1 MKLRVILI
9 VLSLLAFLS
18 TSIGGYLYHASL
30 KESTFKEANV
40 QTALQL
46 ETIRNHLSSFLGG
59 NLKSARVLAGLEE
72 LQKAIL
78 RPDDGSL
85 KKANTILDHF
95 KSALDVNVCYLIDGS
110 GKTIASSNRGASDSF
125 VGKNYAF
132 RPYFRKAIEGSTSLY
147 MALGVTS
154 KKRGV
159 YYSHPVYGKNRG
171 APIGVAVIKASI
183 APLEKE
189 FKHVYEG
196 IVMLTDPHGIVFISN
211 RQDWLYKLLWKL
223 PPDKISHIATTRQF
237 GKGPWTWSGLKMR
250 KDRAFDESGD
260 EYLIQQLS
268 LDNYPGWNVIFLRSS
283 RAISKAVFDPLMR
296 SVGNIILAICVFI
309 GLAVF
314 FLYKQASLE
323 IVKRRKV
330 EQTLRQSEERYRSL
344 YHNTPAMLHSI
355 DHEGKLV
362 SISDYWSEALGYE
375 SSEVIGRSFTEFLTE
390 DSRRL
395 AEDRVISEFL
405 RSGFIKDI
413 PYQFIKKN
421 GEAIDILLS
430 AIAERDGK
438 MNIVRS
444 LAILID
450 VTERKRAEEELKR
463 AQEKLSRYSRDLE
476 SQVKEK
482 TREIT
487 SILKY
492 MPAVV
497 YIKDRSYKYIMV
509 NSQFEELFDV
519 RNEEI
524 NGKTDHEIFP
534 EEIAAQ
540 FRTNEARVFKERR
553 SIQVEESV
561 SQKDGTHV
569 YFSVK
574 FPLYDEQESV
584 RGLCGIAMD
593 ITVIKRAQDQLRR
606 LSGGIIASQEKERA
620 VIARELHDELG
631 QMLTA
636 LRMDCVWIKEG
647 LGKNNPKMV
656 ERTLIMCNLID
667 KTIDEVKDMST
678 RLRPGVLDHL
688 GLIDALEWYTTDFEK
703 RTGLACFF
711 EHQNVPHIN
720 DVMSIAT
727 YRIVQEALTNVA
739 RHASA
744 THVDI
749 TLETED
755 GMLTLSVED
764 NGRGFDVE
772 EISESTCLG
781 IIGMRERANLIGGIL
796 EIKSEY
802 RKGTQVYL
810 RVPIHAKEEQSFDQS
825 SVGR

>member
-46 ETIRNHLSSFLGG
+46 ETIRNHLSSFLGE
-59 NLKSARVLAGLEE
+59 NLKSARALAGLEE

-78 RPDDGSL
+78 RPDKTSL
-85 KKANTILDHF
+85 EKANTILDHF
-95 KSALDVNVCYLIDGS
+95 KDALDVNVCYLIDGG

-159 YYSHPVYGKNRG
+159 YYSHPIYGKNRDI
-171 APIGVAVIKASI
+171 PIGVAVIKASI
-183 APLEKE
+183 SPLENE

-223 PPDKISHIATTRQF
+223 PHDEISHIASTRQF
-237 GKGPWTWSGLKMR
+237 GKGPWDWSGLKMK
-250 KDRAFDESGD
+250 KDRAFDESGN

-283 RAISKAVFDPLMR
+283 RTISKMVFDPLKR

-314 FLYKQASLE
+314 FLYNQASRE

-330 EQTLRQSEERYRSL
+330 EKTLRESEERYRSL

-355 DHEGKLV
+355 DAEGKLV
-362 SISDYWSEALGYE
+362 SVSDYWSEALGYE
-375 SSEVIGRSFTEFLTE
+375 SSEVIGRSFTQFLTE
-390 DSRRL
+390 NSRRL
-395 AEDRVISEFL
+395 AEDNILSEFL
-405 RSGFIKDI
+405 RTGFIKDI
-413 PYQFIKKN
+413 QYQFIKKN
-421 GEAIDILLS
+421 GETIDILLS
-430 AIAERDGK
+430 AIAERDNK

-444 LAILID
+444 LAVLSD
-450 VTERKRAEEELKR
+450 VTERKRAEEELRLAK
-463 AQEKLSRYSRDLE
+463 EKLSLYSRDLE

-497 YIKDRSYKYIMV
+497 YIKDKTYKYIMV

-524 NGKTDHEIFP
+524 IGKTDHEIFP

-540 FRTNEARVFKERR
+540 FRANEERVFRERR
-553 SIQVEESV
+553 SIQVEEGFF
-561 SQKDGTHV
+561 QKGGTHV

-574 FPLYDEQESV
+574 FPLYDEKESV

-593 ITVIKRAQDQLRR
+593 ITVIKKAQDQLRR

-636 LRMDCVWIKEG
+636 LRMDCIWIKEG

-656 ERTLIMCNLID
+656 ERTLTMCNLID

-688 GLIDALEWYTTDFEK
+688 GLIDALEWYTADFEK
-703 RTGLACFF
+703 RTGLVCFF
-711 EHQNVPHIN
+711 EYENVPHIN

-739 RHASA
+739 RHAFA

-749 TLETED
+749 TMETEN

-764 NGRGFDVE
+764 NGRGFDVD

-781 IIGMRERANLIGGIL
+781 IIGMRERANLIGGVL

-802 RKGTQVYL
+802 GKGTQVHF
-810 RVPIHAKEEQSFDQS
+810 RAPIHAKEEQSFDQS

>member
-30 KESTFKEANV
+30 KESAFKEANV

-46 ETIRNHLSSFLGG
+46 ETIRNHLSSFLGE
-59 NLKSARVLAGLEE
+59 NLKSARALAGLEE

-78 RPDDGSL
+78 RPDEASL
-85 KKANTILDHF
+85 ERANTILDHF
-95 KSALDVNVCYLIDGS
+95 KDALDVNVCYLIDGS

-159 YYSHPVYGKNRG
+159 YYSHPVYEKNRG
-171 APIGVAVIKASI
+171 IPIGVAVIKASI

-196 IVMLTDPHGIVFISN
+196 IVMLADPHGIVFISN

-223 PPDKISHIATTRQF
+223 PHDEITHIASTRQF
-237 GKGPWTWSGLKMR
+237 GKGPWNWSGLKM
-250 KDRAFDESGD
+250 KNDRAFDESGD

-283 RAISKAVFDPLMR
+283 RTISKMVFDPLKR
-296 SVGNIILAICVFI
+296 SVGNITLTICVFI

-314 FLYKQASLE
+314 FLYNQASRE

-330 EQTLRQSEERYRSL
+330 EKTLRESEERYRSL

-355 DHEGKLV
+355 DEEGKLV
-362 SISDYWSEALGYE
+362 SVSDYWSEALGYE
-375 SSEVIGRSFTEFLTE
+375 SSEVIGRSFTQFLTE

-395 AEDRVISEFL
+395 AEDNILSEFL
-405 RSGFIKDI
+405 RTGFIKDI
-413 PYQFIKKN
+413 QYQFIKKN
-421 GEAIDILLS
+421 GETIDILLS
-430 AIAERDGK
+430 AIAERDNK

-444 LAILID
+444 LAVLSD
-450 VTERKRAEEELKR
+450 VTERKRAEEELRLAK
-463 AQEKLSRYSRDLE
+463 EKLSLYSRDLE

-497 YIKDRSYKYIMV
+497 YIKDKTYKYIMV
-509 NSQFEELFDV
+509 NSQFEELFGV

-524 NGKTDHEIFP
+524 IGKTDEEIFP

-540 FRTNEARVFKERR
+540 FRKNEARVFNERR
-553 SIQVEESV
+553 SIQVEEGV

-574 FPLYDEQESV
+574 FPLYDEKESV

-593 ITVIKRAQDQLRR
+593 ITVIKKAQDQLRR

-647 LGKNNPKMV
+647 LGGNNPKMV
-656 ERTLIMCNLID
+656 ERTLTMCSLID

-688 GLIDALEWYTTDFEK
+688 GLIDALEWYTADFEK
-703 RTGLACFF
+703 RTGLVCFF
-711 EHQNVPHIN
+711 EYENVPHIN

-749 TLETED
+749 TMETEN

-781 IIGMRERANLIGGIL
+781 IIGMRERANLIGGVL
-796 EIKSEY
+796 EIKSGY
-802 RKGTQVYL
+802 NKGTQVHF
-810 RVPIHAKEEQSFDQS
+810 RAPIHA
-825 SVGR
+825 